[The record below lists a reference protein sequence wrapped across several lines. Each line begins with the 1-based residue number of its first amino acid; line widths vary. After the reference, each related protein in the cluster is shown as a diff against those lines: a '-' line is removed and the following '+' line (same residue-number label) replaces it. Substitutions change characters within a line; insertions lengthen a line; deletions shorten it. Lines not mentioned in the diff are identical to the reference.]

1 LIGVFHAVAIGQAQP
16 VRHGGQS
23 LVDFSDSLR
32 SLTAQTSGSVVQILT
47 SGYGLVADQ
56 EDVGASFLAGQSG
69 KGSGVILSADG
80 FIMTNAHVVDG
91 VKHIR
96 VRLHS
101 GTENTRLIDAKL
113 AGLDRTSDLALLRI
127 DAKGLVPLSLADS
140 DSVTQG
146 ELVLALGSP
155 LGLENSVSMGVIS
168 SVARQISP
176 DDPRIYIQ
184 TDAPINPGNS
194 GGPLIDV
201 NGNLVGLNTFIYSK
215 SGGSEGVGFAIPSN
229 VIRYVFNQFLK
240 DGHVHRGQLGIFA
253 RTITEPLAEGL
264 DLAPYHGVLIEDMNP
279 DGPAATIGVR
289 IGDVMLSIDGKD
301 LRSVRDLALNLYR
314 HSIGDTVRLEIL
326 RGKETVMVDVPVVER
341 EDDPE
346 RLADLVDPERD
357 IIEPLGLLAIDV
369 TDAVKKIVGGLRLEG
384 GILVAARAG
393 TSRYVGVDLQQGDV
407 IHEINGHRVN
417 TVAELRLQLQAL
429 KPGSVVV
436 LQAERDGKLQY
447 LVLESD

>member
-1 LIGVFHAVAIGQAQP
+1 
-16 VRHGGQS
+16 
-23 LVDFSDSLR
+23 
-32 SLTAQTSGSVVQILT
+32 
-47 SGYGLVADQ
+47 
-56 EDVGASFLAGQSG
+56 
-69 KGSGVILSADG
+69 
-80 FIMTNAHVVDG
+80 
-91 VKHIR
+91 
-96 VRLHS
+96 
-101 GTENTRLIDAKL
+101 
-113 AGLDRTSDLALLRI
+113 
-127 DAKGLVPLSLADS
+127 
-140 DSVTQG
+140 
-146 ELVLALGSP
+146 
-155 LGLENSVSMGVIS
+155 
-168 SVARQISP
+168 
-176 DDPRIYIQ
+176 
-184 TDAPINPGNS
+184 
-194 GGPLIDV
+194 
-201 NGNLVGLNTFIYSK
+201 
-215 SGGSEGVGFAIPSN
+215 

-369 TDAVKKIVGGLRLEG
+369 TDAVKKIVGGLRLDG
-384 GILVAARAG
+384 GILVAAHAG

-407 IHEINGHRVN
+407 IHSINGHRVN
-417 TVAELRLQLQAL
+417 TVAEPRLQLQSL

-447 LVLESD
+447 LALESD